1 MFIPAGFATVA
12 PYLLVEDA
20 ADYIDFL
27 VAGLGGV
34 HVGTSADPDG
44 RIANAQVRFGDGA
57 GAATVM
63 ISDATDDFPP
73 GTTAL
78 YLYVADADA
87 TMARAVDAGATA
99 ISPVGDMPY
108 GDRQGGVVDE
118 WGTTWWISQ
127 RLTGDAYS
135 FE

>member
-12 PYLLVEDA
+12 PYLVVEDA
-20 ADYIDFL
+20 ADYVDFL

-34 HVGTSADPDG
+34 HVGTSADADG

-63 ISDATDDFPP
+63 ISDATDGFPP
-73 GTTAL
+73 GTAAL
-78 YLYVADADA
+78 YLFVADADA
-87 TMARAVDAGATA
+87 TMSRAVDEGATA
-99 ISPVGDMPY
+99 ISAVGDMPY
-108 GDRQGGVVDE
+108 GDRQGGIVDQ

-127 RLTGDAYS
+127 RLTADPYDFA
-135 FE
+135 